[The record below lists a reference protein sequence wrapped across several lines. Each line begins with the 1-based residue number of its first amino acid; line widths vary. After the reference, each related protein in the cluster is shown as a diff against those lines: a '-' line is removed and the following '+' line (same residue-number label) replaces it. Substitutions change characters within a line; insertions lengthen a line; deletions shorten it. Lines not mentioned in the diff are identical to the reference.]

1 MNRQSKDLNELKSYG
16 MRTQV
21 ELPEAT
27 KSLPMEANLFH
38 FLKVIS
44 QAVHSG
50 LQLEDFLT
58 KLPEAIHHVLPVS
71 ALVVAKYDAL
81 SASFHTI
88 YSGGAESASGDGK
101 LSPNLAAEA
110 VANKQVV
117 WENVHNQ
124 NASSGLMAA
133 PLLSHGRVSGIIQVM
148 NDRLPYDNQHSE
160 TLYII
165 SSVVAL
171 VLETY
176 WQKDGKPETDK
187 LSAQDREI
195 AVFERRNKKLLSVVE
210 LARSIAH
217 ELNQPLTGISG
228 YCALIKEELAEGHPI
243 TQDIDEIQK
252 QALRLEQLIH
262 KFQNAAHV
270 EYQENS
276 RDKSR

>member
-1 MNRQSKDLNELKSYG
+1 MKSYDMG
-16 MRTQV
+16 TQA
-21 ELPEAT
+21 ELPETT
-27 KSLPMEANLFH
+27 KSLPAEASLFH
-38 FLKVIS
+38 FLRVTS
-44 QAVHSG
+44 QAIHSG
-50 LQLEDFLT
+50 LQLEDFLS
-58 KLPEAIHHVLPVS
+58 KLAEAIHQVLPVS
-71 ALVVAKYDAL
+71 ALAISKYDAV
-81 SASFHTI
+81 SASLHTV
-88 YSGGAESASGDGK
+88 YSGGAESTSGDGK
-101 LSPNLAAEA
+101 LSPNLADEA

-133 PLLSHGRVSGIIQVM
+133 PLLSHGRVSGIIQVRS
-148 NDRLPYDNQHSE
+148 DRLPYHNQHSE
-160 TLYII
+160 ALYVI

-171 VLETY
+171 VLDNF

-187 LSAQDREI
+187 LSTRDRKL
-195 AVFERRNKKLLSVVE
+195 AVLETRNKKLFSVVE

-243 TQDIDEIQK
+243 TKDVDEIQK

-270 EYQENS
+270 EYRENS
-276 RDKSR
+276 RDNSG